1 MLYTELQIGNYNY
14 KLRLNT
20 RASISLEK
28 ALGRSPLALFMA
40 IDNGEMP
47 RLNDMLLILHA
58 CLQPYHHGM
67 SLDKVYDLYDE
78 YVADGHTLFDLVP
91 VFIEVFQESGYLGK
105 DNAKNKGEEEIK
117 N

>member
-1 MLYTELQIGNYNY
+1 
-14 KLRLNT
+14 
-20 RASISLEK
+20 
-28 ALGRSPLALFMA
+28 
-40 IDNGEMP
+40 
-47 RLNDMLLILHA
+47 
-58 CLQPYHHGM
+58 M

-105 DNAKNKGEEEIK
+105 DNAKNKGEEEVK